1 MRSDVIAML
10 GFVAF
15 VLAILLAMRLP
26 SDRVTPSTP
35 TRAVRFVIV
44 IGSSASLLAG
54 FSERSLWPFASWR
67 MIPLVLTS
75 DVSVPALVCIGAG
88 GSVHNID
95 YRAWAPLTEEE
106 MEGYFN
112 GPFLRLPPVL
122 QDSARAELLAM
133 AESSRERVRAGGNAS
148 ASPSVLGTWG
158 ASSHL
163 LHPRRWS
170 SPGDAPPDSCT
181 SLRLVEH
188 RWNVKDV
195 AAGRGSITDTTIWEY
210 PRSP

>member
-1 MRSDVIAML
+1 VRTDLIALL
-10 GFVAF
+10 GFLAF
-15 VLAILLAMRLP
+15 VVAVVLAMRVP
-26 SDRVTPSTP
+26 SDRRPAGTP
-35 TRAVRFVIV
+35 TREVRLVIL
-44 IGSSASLLAG
+44 IGVSVSLLSG
-54 FSERSLWPFASWR
+54 FSARSLWPFASWR
-67 MIPLVLTS
+67 MIPLVLAPN
-75 DVSVPALVCIGAG
+75 VAVPALVCIGAG

-122 QDSARAELLAM
+122 QDSAREELLAM
-133 AESSRERVRAGGNAS
+133 AESARERVRAGGNAS
-148 ASPSVLGTWG
+148 PSPSVLGTWG